1 MYIYREQY
9 MDEYTIRPI
18 AYVHS
23 DYNEKFGIPR
33 QPGLA
38 EELEQ
43 SVVIEPA
50 FRNGDALRGIEDF
63 THLWLIWGFS
73 QSRLD
78 MEEDPVRWHPT
89 VRPPWLGGNMRK
101 GVWAT
106 RSPYRPNSLAISCVR
121 LVRIEHGGRTVSS
134 TSGIGETSESLA
146 LIVSGA
152 DMMDGTPVYDI
163 KPYIPYSDSHPEAS
177 GGFTDSISYTRLR
190 VDFPDDLLEKID
202 AEKRAGLISALE
214 GDPRGAYN
222 KQPGHVYGM
231 SFADWDIR
239 FTVDGEIL
247 RVTDVADESEDA
259 ADRIK

>member
-163 KPYIPYSDSHPEAS
+163 KPYIKYADSHPEADS
-177 GGFTDSISYTRLR
+177 AFAEKAPEHKMEVVIPESISLSPEDREILTGILS
-190 VDFPDDLLEKID
+190 L
-202 AEKRAGLISALE
+202 
-214 GDPRGAYN
+214 DPRPAYQD
-222 KQPGHVYGM
+222 KPGREYGITYKGE
-231 SFADWDIR
+231 DIR
-239 FTVDGEIL
+239 FRVENGCLTVISKDKL
-247 RVTDVADESEDA
+247 L
-259 ADRIK
+259 